1 MTPNP
6 EAPEP
11 QNFMVPEPTDEA
23 TGVTGGDGWRWC
35 LGGPPDDTQPEFLR
49 RTVALLEG
57 SRIPFVVCACPVPWR
72 CKDPDT
78 IPRGRRVEARQARH
92 ERVAAKAEPGPL
104 ESLPPQFLDR
114 V

>member
-1 MTPNP
+1 MTPDP
-6 EAPEP
+6 EAPD
-11 QNFMVPEPTDEA
+11 PTDEA
-23 TGVTGGDGWRWC
+23 TGAPGVTGGDGWRWC
-35 LGGPPDDTQPEFLR
+35 LGGPPDDTRPEFLQQ
-49 RTVALLEG
+49 TVALLEG

-78 IPRGRRVEARQARH
+78 IPRGRRNEARQARQARR
-92 ERVAAKAEPGPL
+92 ERVAAEANPGPL

>member
-1 MTPNP
+1 MTPDP

-11 QNFMVPEPTDEA
+11 TDA
-23 TGVTGGDGWRWC
+23 ATGGDGWRWC
-35 LGGPPDDTQPEFLR
+35 LGGAPDATRPLFLR
-49 RTVALLEG
+49 ATVALLEG

-78 IPRGRRVEARQARH
+78 IPRGRRHEARQARH
-92 ERVAAKAEPGPL
+92 ERDAAKAEPG
-104 ESLPPQFLDR
+104 LPPQFLDR